1 MTRAAIWAIIVIAT
15 TCGFAAFYF
24 LRGVLTPLALAL
36 MLWLAIESVSVH
48 IRRFLP
54 KRFGGASTALA
65 IVGIL
70 GVFGLVG
77 YEVTRNVGGVAA
89 QAGLYETRLDQIIA
103 QIYQAMNLTSDPPTI
118 HAMVRSV
125 NMSTVLL
132 ALAGGFRSVASNTVF
147 ILIYLAFLYPA
158 AARIHHKLDRMYP
171 NPDERDHVREVLTSI
186 RRLMA
191 QYLWVQTILA
201 SIVGAL
207 TYLTLLALGLH
218 NAMFWGV
225 LAFFLNFI
233 PTIGPIA
240 AVALPTLFAVVQY
253 QTLGPIAAVGG
264 GLLFMQLIVANVVQP
279 RMMSDSL
286 NLSAVVVLL
295 SLAVWGFLWGLTG
308 ALLSAPLTVM
318 VMVIL
323 AQFSNTRWV
332 AILLSADGE
341 PGLPRHARNA
351 VADAAIGR

>member
-1 MTRAAIWAIIVIAT
+1 
-15 TCGFAAFYF
+15 
-24 LRGVLTPLALAL
+24 
-36 MLWLAIESVSVH
+36 
-48 IRRFLP
+48 
-54 KRFGGASTALA
+54 
-65 IVGIL
+65 
-70 GVFGLVG
+70 
-77 YEVTRNVGGVAA
+77 
-89 QAGLYETRLDQIIA
+89 
-103 QIYQAMNLTSDPPTI
+103 
-118 HAMVRSV
+118 
-125 NMSTVLL
+125 
-132 ALAGGFRSVASNTVF
+132 
-147 ILIYLAFLYPA
+147 
-158 AARIHHKLDRMYP
+158 
-171 NPDERDHVREVLTSI
+171 
-186 RRLMA
+186 
-191 QYLWVQTILA
+191 
-201 SIVGAL
+201 
-207 TYLTLLALGLH
+207 
-218 NAMFWGV
+218 MFWGV